1 MADLLTSWSG
11 ISNVAL
17 SPCTR
22 CQATPRQHVQ
32 ADSCESI
39 VNL

>member
-1 MADLLTSWSG
+1 MRERNVSLLG
-11 ISNVAL
+11 YLHAL

-22 CQATPRQHVQ
+22 CQATPQQRVQ
-32 ADSCESI
+32 ADSCELI